1 MLTALQHLTVTL
13 NDHEVQGLSGFEAPD
28 NIQLATIR
36 RGSTGDVAAFSA
48 PQRGGPV
55 SITLEPDSP
64 SLPFFLQQM
73 KVQMESGAV
82 VWNGCV
88 KDIQHGCILRLER
101 GVMTTAPMGTL
112 MDRQAHKTFTFEF
125 ERIRYEVV

>member
-64 SLPFFLQQM
+64 SLPFEYEGNEP
-73 KVQMESGAV
+73 KGA
-82 VWNGCV
+82 
-88 KDIQHGCILRLER
+88 
-101 GVMTTAPMGTL
+101 
-112 MDRQAHKTFTFEF
+112 
-125 ERIRYEVV
+125 RYDHNEEY